1 MENELFINLPNSGE
15 KVKQLEQSAN
25 GTKKE

>member
-1 MENELFINLPNSGE
+1 MENDLFMNFAYIGE